1 MSSDPTAANA
11 FGAASPGSAG
21 DNEAQAQTGRLHDG
35 GDPLAG
41 QHAFLL
47 ELSDALLAASDPA
60 RVQAEAARAL
70 GERLGAD
77 RVAYYEIDGDDCV
90 IEADW
95 APRAPSLAGRHPGA
109 VLGAA
114 LVERHRQGQATIV
127 VADMA
132 DMADMAEVSASAQAS
147 GAPQR
152 RSLGPVEVAACV
164 SVSLVRDARWVAG
177 LTVHCASPRAWTA
190 GEVETVRAS
199 AERTWAAV
207 ARGRA
212 EAARR
217 ESAQRQAFLLQLSD
231 ALMPLTHPA
240 DIEATAARLL
250 AERLHVGWCHLGEF
264 DARGTHAVVHHGFHR
279 DGLPSL
285 EGVHDL
291 SGDSALLALL
301 HAGAAFA
308 WPELASPGPA
318 GPLAA
323 AWYGERGVQSVLV
336 APLLRDGRLAAVL
349 WLADACRRAWSQGD
363 VELLEGAAQRT
374 WAALQRAR
382 SEQAARNGERHYRTL
397 FNSIDEGF
405 CIIEMLFEA
414 GRATDHIFVETNPV
428 FEQQAGFS
436 IVPGQRMREIVPDHD
451 QFWFDVYGR
460 VALTGE
466 PARFEHQSPTSG
478 NVYDVYAFRVEDPGL
493 RRVAVLFRNIT
504 ERRRAEQALRASEHR
519 LRSVLDGME
528 ESFGLLDRDL
538 RVITLNKAALAQD
551 GRTLDEIRGRLHTEV
566 YPATDPAVVALYE
579 RALAE
584 DRPVGLEHRYGWHD
598 GRASWL
604 EMRAFPV
611 PEGLAIFW
619 RDISERKTAEE
630 KFRSFFDATNVALVI
645 LEFDFD
651 EAGRPIDYRHVH
663 VNPALQGISGL
674 EPAQILGRRVTEMAP
689 PQEAGEWL
697 DFYAGVLGT
706 GRPGAIERFS
716 PALQRWIKVSA
727 APFGQGQVAAV
738 FENTTLRKEAEAAL
752 AASERK
758 FRKLFDSIDEG
769 LAVVEMI
776 HDGQGEIVDMVYRQV
791 NAAYERQG
799 GVYDV
804 VGRSIFEVIPDV
816 EEAWLDHY
824 KTVAKT
830 GQAVRVEG
838 YQKDVDRW
846 FEAFFSRID
855 DAGRFVAIVFA
866 DISARKRA
874 ETALRESEEQYRT
887 LFETMH
893 EGFAVMEAVRDAAGR
908 VVDLVCLH
916 ANQAWQRQTG
926 APFLSGTNASDVS
939 AGPGDPGWIAAW
951 TQVAQTGK
959 ACREERYVAAIDR
972 WYENHYWRI
981 GGPGSDRVAAIV
993 DDVSVRK
1000 RAEAVLRESEARH
1013 RLLLDS
1019 WAQAVWETD
1028 AEGVVVADSPSWRA
1042 HTGQTFDEWVGY
1054 GWLDAVH
1061 PGDRAW
1067 AERQWRQAVATR
1079 SQVNA
1084 EFRLRSPDGGWGWT
1098 NVRATPVLDAQG
1110 RIEKWAGL
1118 NIDIDASKRA
1128 QERLQLAL
1136 DATNLAVYE
1145 WDLVNDAV
1153 TANQRFRDFFDARGP
1168 LSGAGVLQGAVHPG
1182 DRARVD
1188 AELARAM
1195 EAGASGRY
1203 AFEHRVAT
1211 GGPLGER
1218 WVLSHGQVH
1227 FAGSLGDRRAVRL
1240 LGTLLEITERK
1251 QAEIALRESEERFR
1265 ALATTGGASF
1275 YRVSPDWHR
1284 VFQLDSRV
1292 FVPSIDGP
1300 IDNWIFTHVL
1310 EEDRVKVVEAIA
1322 DAMAHKGLFEVEHR
1336 LHLPDGSVGW
1346 LHSRAAPIL
1355 DGKGD
1360 ITEWFGTITD
1370 ITQRQRDAEALRQSE
1385 ERFRLAIQGSK
1396 ITVAECDLDL
1406 RYTWIANPAPGWDP
1420 ADIVGRTDAELLPAA
1435 YARRLMDF
1443 KRRALH
1449 GEGPLE
1455 EEAQGPPGTPQ
1466 WFIRRAEQLRNAQ
1479 GSVCGLR
1486 ILAIDIH
1493 ELKQVERSLRERESA
1508 LSHSEATL
1516 RAVIEKAPLAMAFT
1530 GTSGEILLRNPLFD
1544 QLWGRPPH
1552 VTTALTYSEVY
1563 EGYHL
1568 GGRRIASEEWP
1579 GARAVLRGETIDNEV
1594 YEIVHADGRR
1604 ITCWFA
1610 SAPIRDAQGA
1620 IRGAVTVFRDVSE
1633 ELRTAAALR
1642 QSEERNAFLVR
1653 FSDAVRGLSDPAR
1666 VARQACRLLS
1676 EALGTDQTMWAV
1688 IDWTTREYV
1697 TDWIFAADGTKR
1709 EPSRWPLDE
1718 RDPFAAEHLAGKAV
1732 VYEDLAID
1740 PLMPQAVRDAMC
1752 ERGLRAGIAFPVL
1765 VAGRLAAVLHTSQAG
1780 APRHWSA
1787 EEVSFVAALAHRGW
1801 AEIERARVQAAL
1813 RQSEARLAAAF
1824 QSVPAGIAVTDAQ
1837 ARIVLANAEFR
1848 RFVPNGILP
1857 LRDPVLG
1864 ARWQAWDAQ
1873 GRVIAPHD
1881 YPGARALRG
1890 ESVGGLEMLY
1900 TDDQGR
1906 AVWTSVATAPIVDDT
1921 GRVAGIA
1928 SVISDITQ
1936 RRRDADALRHSKAG
1950 LETELRRTTLLHGV
1964 ATRSIT
1970 QDNLPAVY
1978 AEVLSTAAAIMESD
1992 AGTIH
1997 IHEPQART
2005 LVLLVTQG
2013 IPAGL
2018 AEHLHR
2024 IDAGSS
2030 TACGIALRTGARTF
2044 VDFDCAPVD
2053 DACRMHVDAGLRSAQ
2068 ATPLLS
2074 RDGSPIGMITTHWRA
2089 SGHRPSHDQLRFL
2102 DLLARLAADLIEQ
2115 RRAAAS
2121 LRESEERLRQ
2131 FGEASQ
2137 DILWIRDAGTL
2148 AWTYLTPAFE
2158 GIYGLS
2164 RDDALQGDN
2173 FSNWLE
2179 LVLPEDR
2186 PHARAMTDRVLAGE
2200 LVSFEYRIRRPCD
2213 GSVRWLRDT
2222 DFPIR
2227 GAHGRIDSLGGIGQD
2242 VTSVKLGEER
2252 LRTSEERLRVAAD
2265 VAKFALWDW
2274 NVQTGE
2280 VVWSDE
2286 HFRMNGYAV
2295 AEVTPSYDAWLAR
2308 LHPEDRAATDEA
2320 LRQARET
2327 RTEYVQEFR
2336 AVHPDGSVHWISAR
2350 GRFFYDEAGETVRMV
2365 GAMLETTERRE
2376 WEERQKVLVAEL
2388 QHRTF
2393 NLMGMVNAT
2402 AESTLRS
2409 SASLEE
2415 FGAKFRDRI
2424 SALARVQRL
2433 LSRLSDEDC
2442 VTFDALLRS
2451 ELDAVGVQGAD
2462 RRVVLEGPDHVAL
2475 RSRTVQTF
2483 AMALHE
2489 LTTNAVKYG
2498 ALKQAGAR
2506 LAVRWQLVTREGA
2519 PWLEMDWRESGV
2531 SMLPIAG
2538 RGQGSGQGRLLI
2550 EKALPYQLRA
2560 RTTYQLTPDGVHCTI
2575 ALPVSARSAQGMAGP
2590 D

>member
-1 MSSDPTAANA
+1 MSSDPIAADV
-11 FGAASPGSAG
+11 FGAASQGTAG
-21 DNEAQAQTGRLHDG
+21 DPESQAQTGRLHEG
-35 GDPLAG
+35 GGAVAG

-60 RVQAEAARAL
+60 RVQAEAARVL
-70 GERLGAD
+70 GERLRVD
-77 RVAYYEIDGDDCV
+77 RVAYYEIDGDGCV

-95 APRAPSLAGRHPGA
+95 APRAPSLAGRHPSA
-109 VLGAA
+109 VLGAG

-132 DMADMAEVSASAQAS
+132 DMVEVSAPPDAN
-147 GAPQR
+147 GEPQR
-152 RSLGPVEVAACV
+152 CGFGPIGVAACV

-177 LTVHCASPRAWTA
+177 LAVHCASPRAWTA
-190 GEVETVRAS
+190 GEVEKVRAT

-207 ARGRA
+207 ERGRS
-212 EAARR
+212 EAGRR
-217 ESAQRQAFLLQLSD
+217 ESAQRQAFQLQLSD
-231 ALMPLTHPA
+231 ALMPLTVPA
-240 DIEATAARLL
+240 DIQATAARLL
-250 AERLHVGWCHLGEF
+250 AARLHVGWCHLGEF
-264 DARGTHAVVHHGFHR
+264 DARGTHAVVRNDFHR

-291 SGDSALLALL
+291 SGDPAFLALV
-301 HAGAAFA
+301 HAGAVFA
-308 WPELASPGPA
+308 LPDLASPGHA
-318 GPLAA
+318 GPPAVAL
-323 AWYGERGVQSVLV
+323 YGERGVQSVLGV
-336 APLLRDGRLAAVL
+336 PLLRNGRLAAVL
-349 WLADACRRAWSQGD
+349 LVADACRRAWSQGD
-363 VELLEGAAQRT
+363 VELLEGAAERT

-382 SEQAARNGERHYRTL
+382 TEDAARNGESRYRTL

-436 IVPGQRMREIVPDHD
+436 IVPGQRMREIAPEHE

-466 PARFEHQSPTSG
+466 PARFEHQAHTFG

-519 LRSVLDGME
+519 LRSVLDGMD
-528 ESFGLLDRDL
+528 ESFGLLDREL
-538 RVITLNKAALAQD
+538 RVITLNKAALALD
-551 GRTLDEIRGRLHTEV
+551 GRALDEIRGRLHTEV
-566 YPATDPAVVALYE
+566 YPATDSAVVALYE

-630 KFRSFFDATNVALVI
+630 KFRAFFDATNVALVI
-645 LEFDFD
+645 LELEFD

-663 VNPALQGISGL
+663 VNPALQDISGL
-674 EPAQILGRRVTEMAP
+674 EPAQILGRRVREMAP
-689 PQEAGEWL
+689 QQEAGEWI

-706 GRPGAIERFS
+706 GRPGSIERFS
-716 PALQRWIKVSA
+716 PTLQRWVKVSA

-738 FENTTLRKEAEAAL
+738 CENTTLRKEAEAAL

-776 HDGQGEIVDMVYRQV
+776 HDGQGEVVDMVYRQV
-791 NAAYERQG
+791 NAAYERQS
-799 GVYDV
+799 GVRDV
-804 VGRSIFEVIPDV
+804 IGRSIFEVMPEV
-816 EEAWLDHY
+816 ENVWLDHY

-830 GQAVRVEG
+830 GQAGRVEG
-838 YQKDVDRW
+838 YQQDVDRW
-846 FEAFFSRID
+846 FEVFFSRID

-874 ETALRESEEQYRT
+874 EIALRESEEQYRT
-887 LFETMH
+887 LFETMN
-893 EGFAVMEAVRDAAGR
+893 EGFAVMEAQRDAAGR

-916 ANQAWQRQTG
+916 ANEAWERQTG
-926 APFLSGTNASDVS
+926 APFVSGTRASDVS
-939 AGPGDPGWIAAW
+939 AGPVDPEWIAAW
-951 TQVAQTGK
+951 TQVAETGK
-959 ACREERYVAAIDR
+959 ACREERYVAATDR

-981 GGPGSDRVAAIV
+981 GGSGSDRVAAIV
-993 DDVSVRK
+993 DDVSARK
-1000 RAEAVLRESEARH
+1000 RAEAVSRESEARH

-1042 HTGQTFDEWVGY
+1042 HTRQTFDEWVGY

-1061 PGDRAW
+1061 PADRAH
-1067 AERQWRQAVATR
+1067 AERQWRQAMESR
-1079 SQVNA
+1079 SPLNA
-1084 EFRLRSPDGGWGWT
+1084 EYRLRSSDGGWGWT

-1118 NIDIDASKRA
+1118 NIDIDASKQA

-1136 DATNLAVYE
+1136 DATHLAVYE

-1168 LSGAGVLQGAVHPG
+1168 LSGAGVLQAAIHPD

-1188 AELARAM
+1188 AELAGAM
-1195 EAGASGRY
+1195 DAGSSGRY
-1203 AFEHRVAT
+1203 AFEHRIAA
-1211 GGPLGER
+1211 GPLGER

-1227 FAGSLGDRRAVRL
+1227 FAGARADRRPVRV

-1251 QAEIALRESEERFR
+1251 QAEIALRASEERFR

-1275 YRVSPDWHR
+1275 YRVSPDWQR
-1284 VFQLDSRV
+1284 VYQLDSRV

-1310 EEDRVKVVEAIA
+1310 DADRVKVVEAIA
-1322 DAMAHKGLFEVEHR
+1322 DAMARKGLFEVEHR
-1336 LHLPDGSVGW
+1336 LHQPDGSVGW
-1346 LHSRAAPIL
+1346 LHSRAVPIL

-1370 ITQRQRDAEALRQSE
+1370 ITQRRRDAEALRQSE

-1396 ITVAECDLDL
+1396 ITVSECDLDL
-1406 RYTWIANPAPGWDP
+1406 RYTWIANPATGWEP

-1435 YARRLMDF
+1435 YAGRLMDF

-1455 EEAQGPPGTPQ
+1455 EEVEGPPGTQQ

-1479 GSVCGLR
+1479 GSVTGLR
-1486 ILAIDIH
+1486 TLAIDIQ
-1493 ELKQVERSLRERESA
+1493 ELKRVERSLRERENA

-1594 YEIVHADGRR
+1594 YEIVQADGRR

-1610 SAPIRDAQGA
+1610 SAPIRDAEGA

-1642 QSEERNAFLVR
+1642 QSEERNAFVVR

-1676 EALGTDQTMWAV
+1676 EALGTDQTLWAV

-1697 TDWIFAADGTKR
+1697 ADWIFATDGTKR
-1709 EPSRWPLDE
+1709 QSSRWPLEE
-1718 RDPFAAEHLAGKAV
+1718 RDPFAGEHLAGKAV
-1732 VYEDLAID
+1732 VYDDIAID
-1740 PLMPQAVRDAMC
+1740 PLIPHAVRDAMC
-1752 ERGLRAGIAFPVL
+1752 ERGLRAGIQFPVL
-1765 VAGRLAAVLHTSQAG
+1765 VAGRLAAVLHTGQAG
-1780 APRHWSA
+1780 LPRHWSA
-1787 EEVSFVAALAHRGW
+1787 EEVSFVEALARRGW

-1837 ARIVLANAEFR
+1837 GRVRLANGEFR
-1848 RFVPNGILP
+1848 RFLP
-1857 LRDPVLG
+1857 SGVIPSRDQEFG
-1864 ARWQAWDAQ
+1864 SRWQAWDAQ
-1873 GRVIAPHD
+1873 GRVIAPQD

-1900 TDDQGR
+1900 TDAEGR
-1906 AVWTSVATAPIVDDT
+1906 PVWTSVATAPIVDDT

-1928 SVISDITQ
+1928 CVISDITQ
-1936 RRRDADALRHSKAG
+1936 RRRDADALRQSKAG
-1950 LETELRRTTLLHGV
+1950 LEAELRRTSLLHGL

-1978 AEVLSTAAAIMESD
+1978 AEVLSTAVAIMESD
-1992 AGTIH
+1992 AGTIQ
-1997 IHEPQART
+1997 IYEPQTRT
-2005 LVLLVTQG
+2005 LALLVTQG
-2013 IPAGL
+2013 IPAGM

-2024 IDAGSS
+2024 IDEGSS

-2044 VDFDCAPVD
+2044 VDFDRAPLD

-2074 RDGSPIGMITTHWRA
+2074 RDGSTIGMINTHWGA

-2102 DLLARLAADLIEQ
+2102 DLLARQAADLIEQ

-2137 DILWIRDAGTL
+2137 DILWIRDARTL

-2158 GIYGLS
+2158 AIYGLR
-2164 RDDALQGDN
+2164 RDDALRGDN

-2186 PHARAMTDRVLAGE
+2186 PHARAMTQRVLAGE

-2213 GSVRWLRDT
+2213 GAVRWLRDT

-2227 GAHGRIDSLGGIGQD
+2227 GTHGRIESLGGIGQD
-2242 VTSVKLGEER
+2242 VTAVKLGEER
-2252 LRTSEERLRVAAD
+2252 LRTSEERLRVAAE

-2286 HFRMNGYAV
+2286 HFRMSGYAV
-2295 AEVTPSYDAWLAR
+2295 AEVTTSYDAWLAR
-2308 LHPEDRAATDEA
+2308 LHPDDRAATDEA
-2320 LRQARET
+2320 IGQARKT

-2336 AVHPDGSVHWISAR
+2336 VVHPDGSLHWISAR
-2350 GRFFYDEAGETVRMV
+2350 GRFFYDEAGEPVRMV

-2402 AESTLRS
+2402 AEATLRS
-2409 SASLEE
+2409 SASMEE

-2442 VTFDALLRS
+2442 VTFDALLRG
-2451 ELDAVGVQGAD
+2451 ELDAVGVQAVD
-2462 RRVVLEGPDHVAL
+2462 QRVVLEGPDHVAL

-2506 LAVRWQLVTREGA
+2506 LTVRWRLITRDGA

-2531 SMLPIAG
+2531 SMLPAAG
-2538 RGQGSGQGRLLI
+2538 RGQGSGQGRVLI

-2575 ALPVSARSAQGMAGP
+2575 ALPVSARSTQGMARP